1 MGFPFQPVDRVL
13 LPIHGSD
20 GLFPVNQV
28 YCVGRNY
35 AAHAR
40 EMGAD
45 DRKPPFFFTKPS
57 YSITTGDVKY
67 PPNTEDL
74 QHEVELVLA
83 VGEDMSIFGFALGVD
98 LTRRDLQGQAK
109 KDGKPWFRGKSFV
122 GSAPISRIIPI
133 EGLEELSCL
142 ELRLMVNGELRQSGS
157 CADMIWLPEELLCE
171 MAADVPLKQGD
182 IIFTGTPEGVG
193 KINTGDFIEASI
205 LNKIEL
211 SFKII

>member
-1 MGFPFQPVDRVL
+1 MKFPFSHPEIIS
-13 LPIHGSD
+13 LPIAGQNTK
-20 GLFPVNQV
+20 FPVNNI

-40 EMGAD
+40 EMGVD

-83 VGEDMSIFGFALGVD
+83 VGEDMSIFGFAVGVD

-133 EGLEELSCL
+133 EGFEELSDL
-142 ELRLMVNGELRQSGS
+142 KLRLKVNGELRQSGS
-157 CADMIWLPEELLCE
+157 CADMIWSPQELLCE
-171 MAADVPLKQGD
+171 MAADIPLKQGD
-182 IIFTGTPEGVG
+182 LIFTGTPEGVS
-193 KINTGDFIEASI
+193 KINTGDIVDASI
-205 LNKIEL
+205 LNKIDL
-211 SFKII
+211 NFTII

>member
-1 MGFPFQPVDRVL
+1 MGFPFQPIERVL

-20 GLFPVNQV
+20 ELFPVNQV

-40 EMGAD
+40 EMGED

-57 YSITTGDVKY
+57 WTITTGDVKY
-67 PPNTEDL
+67 PTNTENL

-83 VGEDMSIFGFALGVD
+83 VGEDMSIFGFAVGVD

-109 KDGKPWFRGKSFV
+109 KDGKPWFSGKSFV
-122 GSAPISRIIPI
+122 SSAPISGIIPI
-133 EGLEELSCL
+133 AGLEELSGL
-142 ELRLMVNGELRQSGS
+142 ELRLKVNGELRQSGS
-157 CADMIWLPEELLCE
+157 CAEMIWPPQELLCE

-182 IIFTGTPEGVG
+182 LIFTGTPEGVS
-193 KINTGDFIEASI
+193 KINTGDIIEASI
-205 LNKIEL
+205 LNKIDL
-211 SFKII
+211 SFTII

>member
-1 MGFPFQPVDRVL
+1 VGFPFQPEERVL

-35 AAHAR
+35 AAHAI
-40 EMGAD
+40 EMGVD

-83 VGEDMSIFGFALGVD
+83 VGEDMSIFGFAVGVD

-133 EGLEELSCL
+133 NGLEELSGL

-193 KINTGDFIEASI
+193 KINTGDLIEASI

>member
-1 MGFPFQPVDRVL
+1 MDFPFQPVENFL

-20 GLFPVNQV
+20 ELFPVNQV

-40 EMGAD
+40 EMGVD
-45 DRKPPFFFTKPS
+45 DRKPPFFFTKPI

-83 VGEDMSIFGFALGVD
+83 VGEDMSIFGFAVGVD

-133 EGLEELSCL
+133 EGLEELSDL
-142 ELRLMVNGELRQSGS
+142 ELRLKVNGELRQSGS
-157 CADMIWLPEELLCE
+157 CADMIWSPQELLCE
-171 MAADVPLKQGD
+171 MAADIPLKQGD
-182 IIFTGTPEGVG
+182 LIFTGTPEGVS
-193 KINTGDFIEASI
+193 KINTGDVVEASI
-205 LNKIEL
+205 LNKIDL
-211 SFKII
+211 SFTII

>member
-1 MGFPFQPVDRVL
+1 MGFPFQPVERVL
-13 LPIHGSD
+13 LPIHGTD
-20 GLFPVNQV
+20 ELFPVNQV

-35 AAHAR
+35 AAHAK

-57 YSITTGDVKY
+57 YSIITGDVKY

-83 VGEDMSIFGFALGVD
+83 VGEDMSIFGFAVGVD

-133 EGLEELSCL
+133 EGLEELSGL
-142 ELRLMVNGELRQSGS
+142 ELRLMVNGELKQSGS

>member
-83 VGEDMSIFGFALGVD
+83 VGEDMSIFGFAVGVD

-133 EGLEELSCL
+133 EGLEELSGL

>member
-40 EMGAD
+40 EMGVD
-45 DRKPPFFFTKPS
+45 DRKSPFFFTKPS
-57 YSITTGDVKY
+57 YTITTGDVKY
-67 PPNTEDL
+67 PQNTEDL

-83 VGEDMSIFGFALGVD
+83 VGEDMSIFGFAVGVD

-133 EGLEELSCL
+133 EGFEELSDL
-142 ELRLMVNGELRQSGS
+142 KLRLKVNGELRQSGS
-157 CADMIWLPEELLCE
+157 CADMIWSPQELLCE
-171 MAADVPLKQGD
+171 MAADVPLKEGD
-182 IIFTGTPEGVG
+182 LIFTGTPEGVG
-193 KINTGDFIEASI
+193 NINTGDNIEASI
-205 LNKIEL
+205 INKIDL
-211 SFKII
+211 SFKIK

>member
-1 MGFPFQPVDRVL
+1 MGFPFQPVERVL
-13 LPIHGSD
+13 LPIHGTD
-20 GLFPVNQV
+20 ELFPVNQV

-35 AAHAR
+35 AAHAK

-57 YSITTGDVKY
+57 YSIITGDVKY

-83 VGEDMSIFGFALGVD
+83 VGEDMSIFGFAVGVD

-133 EGLEELSCL
+133 EGLEELSGL

-157 CADMIWLPEELLCE
+157 CTDMIWSPQELLCE
-171 MAADVPLKQGD
+171 MAADIPLKEGD
-182 IIFTGTPEGVG
+182 LIFTGTPEGVS
-193 KINTGDFIEASI
+193 KINTGDIVDASI
-205 LNKIEL
+205 LNKIDL
-211 SFKII
+211 NFTII

>member
-35 AAHAR
+35 AAHAS

-83 VGEDMSIFGFALGVD
+83 VGEDMSIFGFAVGVD

-133 EGLEELSCL
+133 EGLEELSGL

-157 CADMIWLPEELLCE
+157 CTDMIWSPQELLCE

-182 IIFTGTPEGVG
+182 LIFTGTPEGVS
-193 KINTGDFIEASI
+193 KINTGDVVEASI
-205 LNKIEL
+205 LNKIDL
-211 SFKII
+211 SFTII

>member
-57 YSITTGDVKY
+57 YSIITGDVKY

-83 VGEDMSIFGFALGVD
+83 VGEDMSIFGFAVGVD
-98 LTRRDLQGQAK
+98 LTRRDLQSQAK

-133 EGLEELSCL
+133 EGLEELSGL

>member
-35 AAHAR
+35 AAHAI
-40 EMGAD
+40 EMGVD

-74 QHEVELVLA
+74 QYEVELVLA
-83 VGEDMSIFGFALGVD
+83 VGEDMSIFGFAVGVD

-133 EGLEELSCL
+133 EGLEELSGL

>member
-1 MGFPFQPVDRVL
+1 MGFPFQPVERVL

-40 EMGAD
+40 EMGVD

-67 PPNTEDL
+67 PPNTQNL

-83 VGEDMSIFGFALGVD
+83 VGEDMSIFGFAVGVD

-109 KDGKPWFRGKSFV
+109 KEGKPWFRGKSFV

-133 EGLEELSCL
+133 EGFEELSGL
-142 ELRLMVNGELRQSGS
+142 ELRLKVNGELRQYGS
-157 CADMIWLPEELLCE
+157 CAEMIWSPQELLCE

-182 IIFTGTPEGVG
+182 LIFTGTPEGVS
-193 KINTGDFIEASI
+193 KINTGDVVEASI
-205 LNKIEL
+205 LNKIDL
-211 SFKII
+211 SFTII

>member
-1 MGFPFQPVDRVL
+1 MGFPFQPVERVL
-13 LPIHGSD
+13 LPIHGTD
-20 GLFPVNQV
+20 ELFPVNQV

-57 YSITTGDVKY
+57 YSIITGDVKY

-83 VGEDMSIFGFALGVD
+83 VGEDMSIFGFAVGVD

-133 EGLEELSCL
+133 EGLEELSGL

-157 CADMIWLPEELLCE
+157 CTDMIWSPQELLCE

>member
-1 MGFPFQPVDRVL
+1 MGFPFQPEERVL

-35 AAHAR
+35 AAHAI
-40 EMGAD
+40 EMGVD

-83 VGEDMSIFGFALGVD
+83 VGEDMSIFGFAVGVD

-133 EGLEELSCL
+133 NGLEELSGL

-193 KINTGDFIEASI
+193 KINTGDLIEASI

>member
-1 MGFPFQPVDRVL
+1 MGFPFQPVERVL

-40 EMGAD
+40 EMGVD

-57 YSITTGDVKY
+57 WTITTGDVKY
-67 PPNTEDL
+67 PQNTEDL

-83 VGEDMSIFGFALGVD
+83 VGEDMSIFGFAVGVD

-133 EGLEELSCL
+133 EGFEELSGL
-142 ELRLMVNGELRQSGS
+142 ELRLKVNGELRQSGS
-157 CADMIWLPEELLCE
+157 CADMIWTPQELLCE

-182 IIFTGTPEGVG
+182 LIFTGTPEGVG
-193 KINTGDFIEASI
+193 KINTGDIIEAII
-205 LNKIEL
+205 LNKIDL
-211 SFKII
+211 SFTII

>member
-1 MGFPFQPVDRVL
+1 MGFPFQPVERVL
-13 LPIHGSD
+13 LPIHGTD
-20 GLFPVNQV
+20 ELFPVNQV

-35 AAHAR
+35 AAHAK

-57 YSITTGDVKY
+57 YSIITGDVKY

-83 VGEDMSIFGFALGVD
+83 VGEDMSIFGFAVGAD
-98 LTRRDLQGQAK
+98 LTRRDLQVQAK

-133 EGLEELSCL
+133 EGLEELSGL

>member
-1 MGFPFQPVDRVL
+1 MGFPFQPVERVL
-13 LPIHGSD
+13 LPIHGTD
-20 GLFPVNQV
+20 ELFPVNQV

-35 AAHAR
+35 AAHAK

-57 YSITTGDVKY
+57 YSIITGDVIY

-74 QHEVELVLA
+74 QYEVELVLA
-83 VGEDMSIFGFALGVD
+83 VGEDMSIFGFAVGVD

-133 EGLEELSCL
+133 DGLEELSGL

>member
-1 MGFPFQPVDRVL
+1 MGFPFQPVERVL

-40 EMGAD
+40 EMGVD

-83 VGEDMSIFGFALGVD
+83 VGEDMSIFGFAVGVD

-122 GSAPISRIIPI
+122 GSAPISRIIPFF
-133 EGLEELSCL
+133 GMGC
-142 ELRLMVNGELRQSGS
+142 RVFCGR
-157 CADMIWLPEELLCE
+157 
-171 MAADVPLKQGD
+171 
-182 IIFTGTPEGVG
+182 
-193 KINTGDFIEASI
+193 
-205 LNKIEL
+205 
-211 SFKII
+211 

>member
-1 MGFPFQPVDRVL
+1 MGFPFQPEERVL

-83 VGEDMSIFGFALGVD
+83 VGEDMSIFGFAVGVD

-133 EGLEELSCL
+133 EGLEELSGL

>member
-1 MGFPFQPVDRVL
+1 VGFPFQPVERVL
-13 LPIHGSD
+13 LPIHGTD
-20 GLFPVNQV
+20 ELFPVNQV

-57 YSITTGDVKY
+57 YSIITGDVKY

-83 VGEDMSIFGFALGVD
+83 VGEDMSIFGFAVGVD
-98 LTRRDLQGQAK
+98 LTRRDLQSQAK

-133 EGLEELSCL
+133 EGLEELSGL

>member
-1 MGFPFQPVDRVL
+1 MGFPFQPEERVL
-13 LPIHGSD
+13 LPIHGID
-20 GLFPVNQV
+20 ALFPVNQV

-40 EMGAD
+40 EMGVD

-133 EGLEELSCL
+133 VGFKELSGL
-142 ELRLMVNGELRQSGS
+142 ELRLKVNGELRQYGS
-157 CADMIWLPEELLCE
+157 CAEMIWSPQELLCE

-182 IIFTGTPEGVG
+182 LIFTGTPEGVS
-193 KINTGDFIEASI
+193 KINTGDVVEASI
-205 LNKIEL
+205 PNKIDL
-211 SFKII
+211 SFTII

>member
-1 MGFPFQPVDRVL
+1 MGFPFQPVERVL
-13 LPIHGSD
+13 LPIHGTD
-20 GLFPVNQV
+20 ELFPVNQV

-35 AAHAR
+35 AAHAKA
-40 EMGAD
+40 MGAD

-57 YSITTGDVKY
+57 YSIITGDVIY

-74 QHEVELVLA
+74 QYEVELVLA
-83 VGEDMSIFGFALGVD
+83 VGEDMSIFGFAVGVD

-133 EGLEELSCL
+133 EGLEELSGL

-157 CADMIWLPEELLCE
+157 CTDMIWSPQELLCE

-182 IIFTGTPEGVG
+182 IIFSGTPEGVG

>member
-40 EMGAD
+40 EMGVD

-83 VGEDMSIFGFALGVD
+83 VGEDMSIFGFAVGVD

-133 EGLEELSCL
+133 DGLEELSGL

-182 IIFTGTPEGVG
+182 IIFSGTPEGVG

>member
-1 MGFPFQPVDRVL
+1 MGV
-13 LPIHGSD
+13 
-20 GLFPVNQV
+20 
-28 YCVGRNY
+28 
-35 AAHAR
+35 
-40 EMGAD
+40 D
-45 DRKPPFFFTKPS
+45 DRKPPFLFTKPS

-83 VGEDMSIFGFALGVD
+83 VGEDMSIFGFAVGVD

-133 EGLEELSCL
+133 NGLEELSGL

-193 KINTGDFIEASI
+193 KINTGDLIEASI

>member
-45 DRKPPFFFTKPS
+45 DRKPPFFFTKPI

-122 GSAPISRIIPI
+122 GSAQISRIIPI
-133 EGLEELSCL
+133 EGFEELSGL
-142 ELRLMVNGELRQSGS
+142 ELRLKVNGELRQYGS
-157 CADMIWLPEELLCE
+157 CAEMIWSPQELLCE

-182 IIFTGTPEGVG
+182 LIFTGTPEGVS
-193 KINTGDFIEASI
+193 KINTGDIVDASI
-205 LNKIEL
+205 LNKIDL
-211 SFKII
+211 NFTII

>member
-83 VGEDMSIFGFALGVD
+83 VGEDMSIFGFAVGVD

-133 EGLEELSCL
+133 EGLEELSGL

-171 MAADVPLKQGD
+171 MAADVPLRQGD